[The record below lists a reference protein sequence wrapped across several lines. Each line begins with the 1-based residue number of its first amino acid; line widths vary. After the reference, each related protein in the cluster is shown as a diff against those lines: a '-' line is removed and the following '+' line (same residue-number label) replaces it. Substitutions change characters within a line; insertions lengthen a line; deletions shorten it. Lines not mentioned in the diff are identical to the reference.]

1 MNIEIKDKAEY
12 CLNCKLKPC
21 SNNGCPL
28 GNDIPAFISKI
39 KEEKYKEAYEILSK
53 TTVLPAICGRICPH
67 KKQCEG
73 SCIRG
78 IKGNA
83 VSIGELEAYVGDIA
97 LNEGHNSSKS
107 TDIEKNAKNA
117 QGLLNKKVAI
127 IGGGPAGLTCAAFLA
142 RKNIKV
148 TIYEKYNYLG
158 GILVHGIPEFRLPK
172 EIVEKTISNILN
184 QGIEVKYNMELG
196 KNLILEELIK
206 EYDAVFLSFG
216 ANKSRKMEIEG
227 ENLEG
232 VYGGNELLE
241 YNRHPYY
248 KGKTVAVIGGGNV
261 AMDSARTIK
270 RLGANKVMVIYR
282 RSQKEMPAEEKEFKD
297 AKNEGIEFVF
307 QTNIKKIIGK
317 TKVEKIELVKTEL
330 IKIEN
335 ETRLIPMD
343 LEESKYVINVDYVVA
358 AIGSKPEEWINKL
371 NLKLNQF
378 GNIEIDENN
387 KTSNNKIFAGGD
399 VSGTK
404 QTVAWAVKSGRD
416 AAYNIINYLT
426 SKE

>member
-1 MNIEIKDKAEY
+1 MNIEIKDKAKY

-28 GNDIPAFISKI
+28 ENDIPTFISKI
-39 KEEKYKEAYEILSK
+39 KEEKYEEAYEILSK
-53 TTVLPAICGRICPH
+53 TTVFPAICGRICPH

-97 LNEGHNSSKS
+97 LNEGHNFLKS
-107 TDIEKNAKNA
+107 TGIEKNVENA
-117 QGLLNKKVAI
+117 QVLLKKKVAI

-148 TIYEKYNYLG
+148 TIYEKYDYLG
-158 GILVHGIPEFRLPK
+158 GLLVHGIPEFRLPK

-206 EYDAVFLSFG
+206 EYDAVFLSLG

-227 ENLEG
+227 ESLEG

-241 YNRHPYY
+241 YNLHPYY

-282 RSQKEMPAEEKEFKD
+282 RSQKEMPAEEKEFND

-343 LEESKYVINVDYVVA
+343 LEESKYVMDVDYVVA
-358 AIGSKPEEWINKL
+358 AVGSKPEEWINKL

-404 QTVAWAVKSGRD
+404 QTVAWAAKSGRD
-416 AAYNIINYLT
+416 AACNIINYLT